1 MYLSEAK
8 FKVMVSLKADPLYGA
23 IDPPLIVGTLSKP
36 TRLKDDPDYLLYVL
50 IVGRN
55 NCWFGRQIGLS
66 DAATAEIIQDRINRY
81 WIRWDSSIDRYERF
95 YTWHIMS
102 LDSFVAYNK
111 QQHARPLKEKQIR
124 DEWSASYV
132 GLILD

>member
-8 FKVMVSLKADPLYGA
+8 YKVMVSLKADPLYGA
-23 IDPPLIVGTLSKP
+23 ADPPLIVGTLSKP
-36 TRLKDDPDYLLYVL
+36 TRLRDSPDFLLYVL
-50 IVGRN
+50 IVSRN

-66 DAATAEIIQDRINRY
+66 DTVTAEIIQDRINRY
-81 WIRWDSSIDRYERF
+81 WIRWDSLIDRYERF

-132 GLILD
+132 SLILD